1 MTLLTADEIIE
12 IAMRLEE
19 SGAAFYNAAADR
31 ADTEDLRVL
40 FEELA
45 IQEQYHCRVFRQMG
59 SNVLELA
66 LTPDQWDQFLAYADA
81 LLQQQFL
88 SSPEKALNLA
98 WEARDEQGALQSALG
113 FERETLHFFQQ
124 LREVVRSP
132 EQQTVDRIIQEEE
145 QHIERLTGMLAGA

>member
-1 MTLLTADEIIE
+1 MALLTADEIIE

-59 SNVLELA
+59 SNVLELS

-98 WEARDEQGALQSALG
+98 WQARDEQGALQSALG
-113 FERETLHFFQQ
+113 FERETLLFFQQ

-132 EQQTVDRIIQEEE
+132 EQQTVDRIIREEE
-145 QHIERLTGMLAGA
+145 QHIERLAGMLAGA